1 MLRRM
6 TLVAALGLL
15 AAASASAQEWKKFS
29 GDSGRFSVEL
39 PGEPKQQKQ
48 DVQTD
53 AGKITITM
61 YIVEVGNGGYFVAL
75 SDFPAAL
82 VQAAD
87 PEVLLANARDGAVR
101 NVRGKL
107 VSDKAIT
114 LGEHQG
120 REIQFEADN
129 PAGKIVGRARLY
141 LVGNRLYQLLV
152 VGQGAEALEQSGKF
166 FGSFRL
172 AD

>member
-1 MLRRM
+1 MLRR
-6 TLVAALGLL
+6 VACLAVLTAL
-15 AAASASAQEWKKFS
+15 AVPASAQEWKKFS
-29 GDSGRFSVEL
+29 GDSGRFSVDL

-48 DVQTD
+48 EVPTD
-53 AGKITITM
+53 AGKITLTM
-61 YIVEVGNGGYFVAL
+61 YIVEAGNGGYFVAL

-87 PEVLLANARDGAVR
+87 PEALLTNARDGAVR

-107 VSDKAIT
+107 TGDKAIT
-114 LGEHQG
+114 LGEYKG
-120 REIQFEADN
+120 REIQFEAGN
-129 PAGKIVGRARLY
+129 ATMKIVGQARLY

-152 VGQGAEALEQSGKF
+152 VGQQAEALEQSARF
-166 FGSFRL
+166 FNSFRL